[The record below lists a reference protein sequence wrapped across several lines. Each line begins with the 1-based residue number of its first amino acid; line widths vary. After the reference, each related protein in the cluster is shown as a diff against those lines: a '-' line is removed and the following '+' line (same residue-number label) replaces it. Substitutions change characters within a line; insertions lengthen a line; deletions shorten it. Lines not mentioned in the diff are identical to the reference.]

1 MSLPAKKAEGRG
13 GGASLLFIITTQQV
27 ARQKKNNLHRRIRR
41 AFRFS
46 TPFSC
51 ASEISRR
58 TQRGSSSISRRA
70 AALDVTR
77 ETRARGASPRSHASR
92 TGEFPTRSKRLGA
105 RGSRPGAGSGPGLR
119 RARESRPGLTSRVR
133 FSGDSSGGLRRARGF
148 RGAGR
153 SRRDGVHRIALGVRS
168 RPIRCALD
176 FRFVRL
182 DAGAA
187 RRGRAAVAER
197 GPLASRPWHAIGR

>member
-1 MSLPAKKAEGRG
+1 VSLSAKKG
-13 GGASLLFIITTQQV
+13 GGEARRSASLLFITTQQV

-92 TGEFPTRSKRLGA
+92 TGGFPTRSKRLGA
-105 RGSRPGAGSGPGLR
+105 RGSDPARVAG
-119 RARESRPGLTSRVR
+119 
-133 FSGDSSGGLRRARGF
+133 
-148 RGAGR
+148 
-153 SRRDGVHRIALGVRS
+153 
-168 RPIRCALD
+168 
-176 FRFVRL
+176 
-182 DAGAA
+182 
-187 RRGRAAVAER
+187 
-197 GPLASRPWHAIGR
+197 LA

>member
-1 MSLPAKKAEGRG
+1 MSLPAKKADGRG
-13 GGASLLFIITTQQV
+13 GGVSFVHHDATSR
-27 ARQKKNNLHRRIRR
+27 APKKKQPPQTHQR

-58 TQRGSSSISRRA
+58 TQRGSTSISRRA

-92 TGEFPTRSKRLGA
+92 TGEVPTRSKRLGA

-119 RARESRPGLTSRVR
+119 RARESRPG
-133 FSGDSSGGLRRARGF
+133 
-148 RGAGR
+148 
-153 SRRDGVHRIALGVRS
+153 
-168 RPIRCALD
+168 
-176 FRFVRL
+176 
-182 DAGAA
+182 
-187 RRGRAAVAER
+187 
-197 GPLASRPWHAIGR
+197 